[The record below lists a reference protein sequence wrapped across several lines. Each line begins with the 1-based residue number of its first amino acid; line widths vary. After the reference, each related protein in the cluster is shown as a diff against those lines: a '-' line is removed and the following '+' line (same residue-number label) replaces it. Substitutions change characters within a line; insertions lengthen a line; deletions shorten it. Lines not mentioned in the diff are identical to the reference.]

1 MLSDKRILLKI
12 FALNI
17 NVILDYLI
25 YQKSTLTPGCL
36 INAYPIHFPFPVA
49 QWRICSFLHIPTLFV
64 EAWKRKQIKHWR
76 KKMWHWRI
84 FSNRFRYGDWYN
96 NYYNK
101 RYNCMSNITSRII
114 DSITRIT
121 SITSAA
127 NIVFSVPKLDTE
139 AGFGKKNNH
148 TQYYKCRITY
158 NCGSCCSSSNY

>member
-1 MLSDKRILLKI
+1 MLAKGKNLTDSDT
-12 FALNI
+12 
-17 NVILDYLI
+17 VIGT
-25 YQKSTLTPGCL
+25 S
-36 INAYPIHFPFPVA
+36 
-49 QWRICSFLHIPTLFV
+49 
-64 EAWKRKQIKHWR
+64 
-76 KKMWHWRI
+76 
-84 FSNRFRYGDWYN
+84 RYK
-96 NYYNK
+96 YYNK

-158 NCGSCCSSSNY
+158 NCGSCYSSSNY